1 MALTKVS
8 YSMITGAPVNVL
20 DFGADPTG
28 VADSTSAIN
37 AALAFSVATGK
48 PGVVTIPSGTYKCT
62 STITVDVSMIRLVGQ
77 YATLSFATAAA
88 SIVAIQVTSLTTS
101 TIFNQSPS
109 GIEGLV
115 LVGPNTGTASV
126 AIDFDATAPYNIA
139 YSSFENIAIYN
150 FYNGLTFHDNVYL
163 VSFSGMNIRVD
174 GGCLVDFVGLTNAG
188 ERMAFVNST
197 FSGATYALVCENPNS
212 TWEFT
217 NCSFDCAFVEI
228 YVRGGATISCTNC
241 HFEYLGNALDADWNT
256 SSNPSVNFFG
266 CRFVQRDL
274 SASVPNFF
282 CKTGTRLTIIGGQID
297 TFAAS
302 ATNIS
307 MAATARLT
315 YISVIRGTSGGTVDT
330 LNNCSA
336 VYIPLLNAGD
346 NTNINYNQP
355 INGVIN
361 RSFNVTLAAG
371 ASTTVTTEA
380 FVYGIVLIAIGATV
394 DTVGQV
400 KGLYLATGGNSIT
413 TVTAIANVA
422 VTVVSA
428 NGQIVVTNNTGQS
441 MIGNG
446 FINAVP
452 G

>member
-28 VADSTSAIN
+28 AADSTSAIN

-48 PGVVTIPSGTYKCT
+48 PGVVTIPPGTYKCT

-88 SIVAIQVTSLTTS
+88 SIVAIQVTSSTTA

-174 GGCLVDFVGLTNAG
+174 GGCLVDFVGLINAG

-197 FSGATYALVCENPNS
+197 FSGAQYALVCENPNS

-217 NCSFDCAFVEI
+217 NCSFDCGFIEI
-228 YVRGGATISCTNC
+228 FVRGGATISCTNC
-241 HFEYLGNALDADWNT
+241 HFEYLGNVLDADWNT
-256 SSNPSVNFFG
+256 SSNPSINFFG
-266 CRFVQRDL
+266 CRFVQRNL

-282 CKTGTRLTIIGGQID
+282 CKTGTRLTIIGGEID
-297 TFAAS
+297 TFAS
-302 ATNIS
+302 TATNIS
-307 MAATARLT
+307 MASTARLT
-315 YISVIRGTSGGTVDT
+315 YINVIRGTSGGTVDT

-346 NTNINYNQP
+346 NANINYNQP

-361 RSFNVTLAAG
+361 RSFGVTLAAG

>member
-1 MALTKVS
+1 
-8 YSMITGAPVNVL
+8 MITGASVSVL

-28 VADSTSAIN
+28 ATDSTSAIN

-62 STITVDVSMIRLVGQ
+62 STITVDVSMVRLIGH
-77 YATLSFATAAA
+77 YATLSFVTAAA
-88 SIVAIQVTSLTTS
+88 SIVAIQVTSSTTA
-101 TIFNQSPS
+101 TVFNQSPS

-115 LVGPNTGTASV
+115 LIGPNTGTASI
-126 AIDFDATAPYNIA
+126 AMDFDATAPYNIA
-139 YSSFENIAIYN
+139 YSSFENIAIFN
-150 FYNGLTFHDNVYL
+150 FWNGLTFHDNVYL

-174 GGCLVDFVGLTNAG
+174 GACLTDFVGVINAG

-197 FSGATYALVCENPNS
+197 FSGAQYALICENPNS
-212 TWEFT
+212 TWEFA
-217 NCSFDCAFVEI
+217 NCSFDCGFIEI
-228 YVRGGATISCTNC
+228 FVRGGATISCTNC
-241 HFEYLGNALDADWNT
+241 HFEYLGNVLDADWNT

-266 CRFVQRDL
+266 CRFIQRDL
-274 SASVPNFF
+274 SSSVPNFF
-282 CKTGTRLTIIGGQID
+282 CKTGTRLTIIGGEID
-297 TFAAS
+297 TFNAS

-315 YISVIRGTSGGTVDT
+315 YINVIRGTSGGTVDT

-361 RSFNVTLAAG
+361 RSFNVTLADG

-400 KGLYLATGGNSIT
+400 KGLYLATGSNSIT

>member
-8 YSMITGAPVNVL
+8 YSMITGSPVNVL

-28 VADSTSAIN
+28 AADSTSAIN

-62 STITVDVSMIRLVGQ
+62 STITVDISMIRLVGQ
-77 YATLSFATAAA
+77 YATLSFVTAAS
-88 SIVAIQVTSLTTS
+88 SIVAIQVTSSTSS

-115 LVGPNTGTASV
+115 LVGPNTGSASV
-126 AIDFDATAPYNIA
+126 AMDFDATAPYNLA

-150 FYNGLTFHDNVYL
+150 FWNGLTFHDNTYL
-163 VSFSGMNIRVD
+163 ISFSGMNIRVD
-174 GGCLVDFVGLTNAG
+174 GACLTDFTGLTNAG

-197 FSGATYALVCENPNS
+197 FSGAQYGLICENPNS
-212 TWEFT
+212 TWEFA
-217 NCSFDCAFVEI
+217 NCSFDCALVEI

-241 HFEYLGNALDADWNT
+241 HFEYLGNALDADWNS

-266 CRFVQRDL
+266 CRFIQRNL
-274 SASVPNFF
+274 QASVPNFF

-297 TFAAS
+297 TYAAS

-307 MAATARLT
+307 MAANARLT

-330 LNNCSA
+330 LNSCSA
-336 VYIPLLNAGD
+336 VYIPLLNSGD

-355 INGVIN
+355 INGVIA
-361 RSFNVTLAAG
+361 RSFSVTLAAG
-371 ASTTVTTEA
+371 ASTTITTES

-394 DTVGQV
+394 SSVGQV
-400 KGLYLATGGNSIT
+400 KGLYLATGSNSVT
-413 TVTAIANVA
+413 TVNAIANVA

-441 MIGNG
+441 MTGTG
-446 FINAVP
+446 FISAAP